1 TRKPCDFPSGFNIES
16 YQVFQGMPS
25 FTMRDGDIIELGNR
39 RLQVLHTPGHSPG
52 HCCFY
57 EKERG
62 YLYSGDLIYSGCL
75 DAFYPS
81 TNPIEFMNSVDK
93 IRKLDIQKICPSHH
107 EINIPIGIVDRIYD
121 AFCEIHSQNKFQH
134 GNGIFDF
141 GDFQIHI

>member
-1 TRKPCDFPSGFNIES
+1 
-16 YQVFQGMPS
+16 M
-25 FTMRDGDIIELGNR
+25 
-39 RLQVLHTPGHSPG
+39 LHTPGHSPG

-62 YLYSGDLIYSGCL
+62 YLYSGDLVYSGCL

-107 EINIPIGIVDRIYD
+107 EINIPIGIVNRIYD
-121 AFCEIHSQNKFQH
+121 AFCEIHSQNKLQH